1 MPADEKSIIKII
13 QKMVQ
18 DNEPEQKIVETLQS
32 MGVEQDQ
39 AKRLLL
45 IAQADTF
52 TLLGAELDKIVAEKM
67 AVQKEILQKES
78 AAFINNVLE
87 QKKKEI
93 RVEMEKELL
102 RYKTDLFDNQKKF
115 QDSIN
120 ESIEKIAKLNEQS
133 YAMSEEN
140 KKMIETVNKDLSETK
155 LKGIKVRRSIARTM
169 LMVFGIAAFL
179 AAGGLIVYTL
189 FVTQFNMDHLTSAI
203 VLAIIGAALTY
214 LSTNI

>member
-1 MPADEKSIIKII
+1 MPTDEKSIIKII

-32 MGVEQDQ
+32 MGVEEEQ

-52 TLLGAELDKIVAEKM
+52 TLLGSELDKIVAEKM
-67 AVQKEILQKES
+67 TTQKEILQKES
-78 AAFINNVLE
+78 STFINDVLE

-93 RVEMEKELL
+93 RAEMEKEILG
-102 RYKTDLFDNQKKF
+102 YKTDLLNNQKTF

-120 ESIEKIAKLNEQS
+120 TSIEKIAKLNEQS

-155 LKGIKVRRSIARTM
+155 LKGIKVRRSIARTV
-169 LMVFGIAAFL
+169 LMVFGIASL
-179 AAGGLIVYTL
+179 AGAAGLIVYTL
-189 FVTQFNMDHLTSAI
+189 FFTTFNMDHLTSAI
-203 VLAIIGAALTY
+203 VLAIIGAALTH